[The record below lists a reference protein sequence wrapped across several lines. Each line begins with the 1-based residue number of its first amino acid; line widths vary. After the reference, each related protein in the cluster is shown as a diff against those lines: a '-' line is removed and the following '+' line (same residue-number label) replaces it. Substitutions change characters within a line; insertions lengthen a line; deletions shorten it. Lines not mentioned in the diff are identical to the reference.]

1 MIDIFSYLLNIN
13 LSSLDLLTG
22 KLLVI
27 ILFSSSSVKYYLS
40 PRIFSIFINFP
51 LLYISFDLFSSKFWG
66 LLNTGKRPYSSYLIF
81 NLFNSFD
88 LQLTLPSFFYIF
100 LKTSIFYSFSILS
113 TFNPFSIF
121 LMRSLRSDLK

>member
-100 LKTSIFYSFSILS
+100 LKTSIFYSFSIFS
-113 TFNPFSIF
+113 TFYLFSIF